1 MSKQY
6 IFRAENFV
14 EQLTPDAF
22 LDEND
27 PIHEI
32 AKIANLNAPR
42 VVNQT
47 ALFQDTATKSH
58 RAP

>member
-1 MSKQY
+1 MESKQY
-6 IFRAENFV
+6 VFRAENFS

-32 AKIANLNAPR
+32 ANLNAPR

-47 ALFQDTATKSH
+47 ALFRDTVTKLH
-58 RAP
+58 RAL